1 MANESKQKDVDDPS
15 RPPPHQWRLRFNL
28 LSLLLL
34 TATIASWTSYW
45 RTVRQTQQM
54 TAQLQSLR
62 EIGRVLI
69 IADPSQYAAVR
80 KHATWNDDYRW
91 QVYLPPEQAYEI
103 RLATNKIAYPGNTT
117 TALPAPSA
125 SALLTAGRHDI
136 QLTLDKIDEQ
146 WRIAAVVDGHA
157 LLTELRPITW
167 NPQQGSAGGSAIASS
182 RQAAAQQPLVLFR
195 QQFSVADP
203 NGVSALNL
211 NDRVNGLQL
220 WIEPVPTGQ
229 ESPSDQSPPS
239 NP

>member
-1 MANESKQKDVDDPS
+1 MDDNHKPMDTD
-15 RPPPHQWRLRFNL
+15 HQAPLARTRWRLRFNL

-34 TATIASWTSYW
+34 TAAIASWTSYW
-45 RTVRQTQQM
+45 RTARQTQQM
-54 TAQLQSLR
+54 TTQLQSLR

-69 IADPSQYAAVR
+69 IADPSQFAAVR
-80 KHATWNDDYRW
+80 KHATWNDDNRW

-103 RLATNKIAYPGNTT
+103 HLATNKIAYPGNTT
-117 TALPAPSA
+117 AALPALSTRA
-125 SALLTAGRHDI
+125 SIDAGQHDI

-146 WRIAAVVDGHA
+146 WRIVVVVDGHA
-157 LLTELRPITW
+157 LLTELRPLAW
-167 NPQQGSAGGSAIASS
+167 NPQQGSAGGSAIESS

-195 QQFSVADP
+195 QQFSVRDP
-203 NGVSALNL
+203 NGVSAINL

-229 ESPSDQSPPS
+229 ESPSNQSLPS